1 MSMNT
6 VPERLAALRAAMK
19 ANGVDVYLIP
29 VGDPH
34 ASEYL
39 PEHYTSLTYFSG
51 FHGENSNFVVTM
63 TESAVWADGRYFVQA
78 EKEIAGTEIQLQ
90 KMGEPGG
97 LIEVES
103 ALYASKVQ
111 LVCPKCGEATRVG
124 HKKGGIR
131 VCKKCGNEF

>member
-1 MSMNT
+1 MSKMFVKSGDT
-6 VPERLAALRAAMK
+6 VVVLSGK
-19 ANGVDVYLIP
+19 SKGVK
-29 VGDPH
+29 
-34 ASEYL
+34 
-39 PEHYTSLTYFSG
+39 
-51 FHGENSNFVVTM
+51 GEVV
-63 TESAVWADGRYFVQA
+63 AVSPA
-78 EKEIAGTEIQLQ
+78 EGNVTKHVKPK